1 MTTVELPPPSPALT
15 VHEAAV
21 RVRQI
26 ADRTFTAMAT
36 NSYWSVGWERGVTNA
51 IGGDEG
57 DLAALLTPELAVQL
71 ADWLDECAS
80 KNARTGEPIPA
91 FALAFTKAPEPAA

>member
-1 MTTVELPPPSPALT
+1 MTVVELPPPSPALI
-15 VHEAAV
+15 VHEAAYWI
-21 RVRQI
+21 RRI
-26 ADRTFTAMAT
+26 ADRAATGVAT
-36 NSYWSVGWERGVTNA
+36 NPYWSAGWKRGVTNA

-80 KNARTGEPIPA
+80 MNVRTGQPIPA
-91 FALAFTKAPEPAA
+91 LALAFTKAPEPAP